1 MTALAR
7 PASSGKQRAVA
18 IPSLGSD
25 DLENARRQ
33 VAILR
38 RAIADTLTKSREA
51 PARFLQ
57 TLAAVET
64 HGVASPMV
72 DL

>member
-7 PASSGKQRAVA
+7 PAFTGQPWVVA

-25 DLENARRQ
+25 DLRNARRQ

-38 RAIADTLTKSREA
+38 RAIADTLTISRED

-64 HGVASPMV
+64 LGVASPMV